1 MNVLLHPFS
10 TLHET
15 YPFHLITPSNIRE
28 AAYTGMEEE
37 DREISQIVDNED
49 APNFENTIVALSK
62 TGKILERATTVM
74 YNLLHAETND
84 ELDALANELAP
95 MLSEHS
101 NNIMLNAKLYERVQ
115 KVYSLGKAYLSPEE
129 QMLLEKTYVDFERSG
144 ATLDKKGKARFREIT
159 GRLSELTL
167 KFSQNLLKATNAF
180 VLKVTKEEEL
190 SGLPEIHRKA
200 AAEEAASRGE
210 EGWFFTLHAPSY
222 VPFMTY
228 ADNRE
233 LREKLYRAY
242 SSRCAHE
249 GDDNNFEV
257 VREIVNLRRELAQL
271 LGYKHFA
278 DYALRRRMAEKVE
291 AVEDLLNSL
300 IENYYASARAEVER
314 VKKKSQEIEGPDFK
328 LMPWDF
334 SYFSQ
339 KLKQELYDYDP
350 DMLRPYFEL
359 SKVKNGVLALATRLY
374 GITFKKAE
382 QIAVFHEDVEAFE
395 VFDKDGTF
403 LSVLYLDFFPRAS
416 KQGGAWMTSYKD
428 EECLEPRDVLPTIG
442 NTQRPH
448 VSVTT
453 NFTKPTADTPALLTL
468 AEVETFLHEF
478 GHALHGIFAQSRFAS
493 LSGTSVFWD
502 FVELPSQF
510 MENYASEPDFLS
522 TFARHFQTGES
533 LPEAYV
539 ERIRKA
545 RNFNAAYSC
554 MRQVSF
560 GLLDLAYYT
569 LTEPF
574 DGDIRTFENKAWR
587 RVKLLEEVDESCMSV
602 QFSHIMAG
610 GYAAG
615 YYSYKWAEVLDA
627 DAFSLFQEQGIF
639 NRDTAESFRQ
649 NILSRG
655 GTEPPMKLYMQFRGR
670 KPTINALL
678 HRDGII

>member
-1 MNVLLHPFS
+1 MNVLLHSFS

-15 YPFHLITPSNIRE
+15 YPFNLISPSDIRQ
-28 AAYTGMEEE
+28 AVFLGMEEE
-37 DREISQIVDNED
+37 NREISQIVENED
-49 APNFENTIVALSK
+49 APSFDNTIVTLSN
-62 TGKILERATTVM
+62 TGKTLERATTVM
-74 YNLLHAETND
+74 YNLLHAQTND
-84 ELDALANELAP
+84 ELDALANELAHK
-95 MLSEHS
+95 LSEHS
-101 NNIMLNAKLYERVQ
+101 NNIMLNERLYERVQ
-115 KVYSLGKAYLSPEE
+115 RVYSLGKNYLLPEE
-129 QMLLEKTYVDFERSG
+129 QMLLEKTYSNFERSG
-144 ATLDKKGKARFREIT
+144 ATLDKKGKNRFREIT

-180 VLKVTKEEEL
+180 VLKVTKEEEV
-190 SGLPEIHRKA
+190 SGLPEINLKA

-210 EGWFFTLHAPSY
+210 KGWFFTLHAPSY

-228 ADNRE
+228 AENRE

-242 SSRCAHE
+242 SSRCTHD
-249 GDDNNFEV
+249 GNYNNFEV

-271 LGYKHFA
+271 LGYKHYA
-278 DYALRRRMAEKVE
+278 DYALRRRMAENVE
-291 AVEDLLNSL
+291 NVEDLLNSL
-300 IENYYASARAEVER
+300 IEKYFASAQAEVER
-314 VKKKSQEIEGPDFK
+314 VSKKSQEIEGDDFK

-339 KLKQELYDYDP
+339 KLKKELYDYDP

-359 SKVKNGVLALATRLY
+359 SKVKNGVLGLATRLY
-374 GITFKKAE
+374 GITFKEAK
-382 QIAVFHEDVEAFE
+382 QIAVYHEDVEALE
-395 VFDKDGTF
+395 VFDKDGTY

-428 EECLEPRDVLPTIG
+428 EECLEPRDVLPSIN

-468 AEVETFLHEF
+468 EEVETFLHEF
-478 GHALHGIFAQSRFAS
+478 GHALHGIFAQTRFAS

-510 MENYASEPDFLS
+510 MENYATEPEFLS
-522 TFARHFQTGES
+522 TFARHYKTDEP

-569 LTEPF
+569 QTEPF
-574 DGDIRTFENKAWR
+574 KGDIRSFENHAWR
-587 RVKLLEEVDESCMSV
+587 RVKLLEEVDESNMSV
-602 QFSHIMAG
+602 QFSHIMSG

-627 DAFSLFQEQGIF
+627 DAFSLFREQGIF
-639 NRDTAESFRQ
+639 NRETAESFRQ

-655 GTEPPMKLYMQFRGR
+655 GTEPPMNLYMRFRGR

-678 HRDGII
+678 QRDGII

>member
-1 MNVLLHPFS
+1 MNVLLHTFS

-95 MLSEHS
+95 KLSEHS
-101 NNIMLNAKLYERVQ
+101 NNIMLNAKLYERVR

-129 QMLLEKTYVDFERSG
+129 QMLLEKIYVDFERSG

-180 VLKVTKEEEL
+180 VLKVTKEEDL

-300 IENYYASARAEVER
+300 IENYYASAQAEVER

-655 GTEPPMKLYMQFRGR
+655 GTEPPMKLYMRFRGR

>member
-1 MNVLLHPFS
+1 MNVLLHTFS

-95 MLSEHS
+95 KLSEHS
-101 NNIMLNAKLYERVQ
+101 NNIMLNAKLYERVR

-129 QMLLEKTYVDFERSG
+129 QMLLEKIYVDFERSG

-180 VLKVTKEEEL
+180 VLKVTKEEDL

-300 IENYYASARAEVER
+300 IENYYASAQAEVER

-655 GTEPPMKLYMQFRGR
+655 GTEPPMKLYMRFRGR
-670 KPTINALL
+670 KPTIKALL